1 MRTFQR
7 WTLWMSTTIA
17 ALLPG
22 HGSKNQEKLYS
33 FLSLIH
39 DSSIYILYLT
49 IMTFLNK
56 LKFSLEMRCIL
67 FVFSSSSQLCLLV
80 MKLHSLNSE
89 IIKKNLACVCSH
101 LKKKKDLTM
110 TSARRPKKSIKT
122 RTWILYIYF
131 NSHLI
136 NRSIVRLMVYFGL
149 K

>member
-1 MRTFQR
+1 MNEHDYSCFTILFFSFFQ
-7 WTLWMSTTIA
+7 LIIA
-17 ALLPG
+17 GQL
-22 HGSKNQEKLYS
+22 QD
-33 FLSLIH
+33 SLIH
-39 DSSIYILYLT
+39 DSSIYIIYLT

-89 IIKKNLACVCSH
+89 IIIKKNCLC
-101 LKKKKDLTM
+101 LTM

-131 NSHLI
+131 NFDLI
-136 NRSIVRLMVYFGL
+136 NRSTVRLMVYFGL